1 MPTLYE
7 RIVKAAEDQEIPI
20 KGVRAAF
27 SGAST
32 LPSDTVN
39 KWENYTGGLLVE
51 GYGLTECSPIIVGNP
66 MSTDRRPGYVGIPFP
81 DTQVRIANPDNLDET
96 QPDGVEGEVL
106 ARGPQIFKGYLNNEE
121 ATEAAFHGEWFRTGD
136 MGVMEEDGFIRLV
149 SRIKEIIIT
158 GGFNVY
164 PGEVEEILREHPSI
178 DDVAVVGRPRE
189 DGSEDVVACLDLADG
204 AALDPEGLKD
214 YCRER
219 LTRYKVPR
227 TFYHF
232 EELAKD
238 QMGKIRRRE
247 VRDDLLSKLAER

>member
-1 MPTLYE
+1 MPQTYMVAVAPGE
-7 RIVKAAEDQEIPI
+7 TGEICATGPAVFAGYWNNPKANAESFRN
-20 KGVRAAF
+20 G
-27 SGAST
+27 
-32 LPSDTVN
+32 
-39 KWENYTGGLLVE
+39 
-51 GYGLTECSPIIVGNP
+51 
-66 MSTDRRPGYVGIPFP
+66 
-81 DTQVRIANPDNLDET
+81 
-96 QPDGVEGEVL
+96 
-106 ARGPQIFKGYLNNEE
+106 
-121 ATEAAFHGEWFRTGD
+121 WFRTGD
-136 MGVMEEDGFIRLV
+136 MALMEPDGYIKLV

-227 TFYHF
+227 RFYHF
-232 EELAKD
+232 EHLASD
-238 QMGKIRRRE
+238 QLGKVRRRE
-247 VRDDLLSKLAER
+247 VQADLLQRLKSGNHS